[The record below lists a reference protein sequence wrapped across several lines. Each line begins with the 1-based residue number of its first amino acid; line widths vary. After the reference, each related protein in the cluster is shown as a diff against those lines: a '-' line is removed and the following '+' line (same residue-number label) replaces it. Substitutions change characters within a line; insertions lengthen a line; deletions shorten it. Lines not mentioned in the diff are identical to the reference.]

1 MNKKRYVWSI
11 VGIAILLSALVSGFI
26 LMQPSAEDILVQT
39 LETTK
44 TINDAHAVVEVNV
57 DTVEKD
63 GTATIEIWGRRGD
76 EGQGAFRLEVL
87 ETSDE
92 EAAGAVAVS
101 DGETLWAYAP
111 SKGKVFVGT
120 LEEAKSIMAEKQL
133 ERDEFEK
140 GDIEHPETAEEAVQK
155 LLEYFTVDKQGS
167 DEIAG
172 ESAAH
177 LKLVPL
183 PEKMPSEYAAVG
195 GFVNLWIDQGR
206 NVPLAVE
213 YTGGSLGEVRATVLE
228 LDINSGVDEALFSF
242 EIPSDVEVVPFADL
256 APETLSLEE
265 AASTAGFDLLTPSE
279 TPQGATLV
287 DILDVRG
294 TIVQRYT
301 LPEGGSF
308 TVAQGISGEAPQP
321 STKEQPVEVRGVTG
335 ALYVAEDSSQVLLVW
350 AESEVI
356 NTIAGDLTAEQALI
370 IAESLK

>member
-11 VGIAILLSALVSGFI
+11 VGIAILLSVLVSGFI

-44 TINDAHAVVEVNV
+44 SINDAHAVVEVNV

-76 EGQGAFRLEVL
+76 DGPGAFRLEVL

-101 DGETLWAYAP
+101 DGETLWVYAP

-120 LEEAKSIMAEKQL
+120 LEEAKSLMAEKQL
-133 ERDEFEK
+133 EIGEIEK

-172 ESAAH
+172 ESATH

-183 PEKMPSEYAAVG
+183 PEQMPSEYAAVG
-195 GFVNLWIDQGR
+195 GFVNLWIDQSR

-213 YTGGSLGEVRATVLE
+213 YTGGSLGEVRTTVLE
-228 LDINSGVDEALFSF
+228 LEINSGVDKALFSF

-256 APETLSLEE
+256 APESISLEE
-265 AASTAGFDLLTPSE
+265 AASTAEFELLTPSE

-294 TIVQRYT
+294 TIVQRYA

-308 TVAQGISGEAPQP
+308 TVAQGISDEAPQP
-321 STKEQPVEVRGVTG
+321 PTTEQTVEVRGVNG
-335 ALYVAEDSSQVLLVW
+335 ALYVAEDGSQVLLVW
-350 AESEVI
+350 AESELI
-356 NTIAGDLTAEQALI
+356 NTIAGDLTAEQALM

>member
-44 TINDAHAVVEVNV
+44 TINDAHAVVEVRV

-63 GTATIEIWGRRGD
+63 GTAKVEIWGRRGD
-76 EGQGAFRLEVL
+76 DGPGAFRLEVL

-120 LEEAKSIMAEKQL
+120 LEEAKSVMAEKQL
-133 ERDEFEK
+133 ARDEFEK
-140 GDIEHPETAEEAVQK
+140 GDFEHPENAEEAVQK
-155 LLEYFTVDKQGS
+155 LLEYLTVDKQGS

-172 ESAAH
+172 ESATH
-177 LKLVPL
+177 LKLMPL
-183 PEKMPSEYAAVG
+183 PEQMPSEYAVVG
-195 GFVNLWIDQGR
+195 GFVNLWIDQAR
-206 NVPLAVE
+206 DVPLAVE
-213 YTGGSLGEVRATVLE
+213 YTGGSMGEISATVLE
-228 LDINSGVDEALFSF
+228 LDINAGVEEALFAF
-242 EIPSDVEVVPFADL
+242 EMPADVEVVPFAEL
-256 APETLSLEE
+256 LPETISLEE
-265 AASTAGFDLLTPSE
+265 AASTAEFELLIPSE
-279 TPQGATLV
+279 NPQGATLV

-294 TIVQRYT
+294 TIVQRYA

-308 TVAQGISGEAPQP
+308 TVAQGISDEAPRP
-321 STKEQPVEVRGVTG
+321 STEAQTVEVRGVAG
-335 ALYVAEDSSQVLLVW
+335 ALYASENGTQVLLVW
-350 AESEVI
+350 AEDQVFY
-356 NTIAGDLTAEQALI
+356 TIAGDLAAEQALM